1 MISKIVY
8 DDSLFLS
15 LPYTAQALYSQLLL
29 NADDEGFVGNTK
41 RVLRNVGLT
50 KKILNILVAR
60 KFVIYFE
67 HSDVA
72 LITHFFLC
80 NKVPRPKPTTFREE
94 KTAVVLYN
102 NQYHT
107 KEDLASQSQA
117 PFVAS

>member
-1 MISKIVY
+1 MTKCRMISKIVY

-15 LPYTAQALYSQLLL
+15 LPYSAQALYSQLLL

-72 LITHFFLC
+72 LIAHFFLC
-80 NKVPRPKPTTFREE
+80 NKVPRPKPTTYIEE
-94 KTAVVLYN
+94 KCLVALYN
-102 NQYHT
+102 NQYFT
-107 KEDLASQSQA
+107 LDEMKQA
-117 PFVAS
+117 E